1 MFEKRLKWFTL
12 LLAGVTLVVLLRLVQ
27 IQVVRAEH
35 YQALADGMLTQ
46 PTRYYRAARGS
57 ILDRRG
63 RVLVSDIPAFD
74 VAMHYAVLSGHSE
87 RYLRALAGQRH
98 RRGLTPPG
106 QTLEDTLIELRGGVA
121 ETWERLAALTGR
133 PLEELLDVGELVR
146 RRVERIRERRERVLG
161 VVEPVREEQSFHTV
175 VGGVDDGLALRARM
189 ELEQYPWVA
198 IQPGT
203 RRVAHD
209 ADHLVHVLGRLGA
222 ASRERLEEDPLAYD
236 ELRRL
241 VPGDLCGISG
251 VERAAELNLRGTRG
265 RVSFRFDGSVAER
278 IEPRRGRDVLLTID
292 AALQRSVLDILQRA
306 VDASEFPAGGS
317 AVVIDVLRREV
328 LALVSYPVYAHDS
341 HSQEYERL
349 RRDTRWLPLRF
360 RAVADQYPPGST
372 CKAIALVAAL
382 SDGLASPQERIHC
395 RGFLLPN
402 QPNIF
407 RCWIYNQHGTTHDDS
422 HNPAGQSAEDAVR
435 NSCNIYFFT
444 IGQRLGAARICDWF
458 EQFGLGRLQG
468 TGLIEESPGIV
479 PTESWLRD
487 AQGRG
492 HQTADAWNYA
502 IGQGEVTT
510 TPLQAANI
518 AATIAA
524 GRWEP
529 VRLIRDEQGDPLRV
543 AVEPAR
549 SFDESACRVLRAGMW
564 RVVNEDGGTAR
575 AARLAL
581 RGFELCGKTGSAQ
594 ATPRVLRSAYTVEW
608 PDGRRRT
615 VTAESEE
622 DALATAADQPVDGAW
637 AEARPRV
644 VARRTVERYPPWQP
658 GQPLPSHAWFIG
670 YTQPAGTP
678 RGAAPQEDVYAV
690 AVIIEY
696 GGSGGRVAGPVARD
710 IAQAVL
716 GGSHQSG
723 LFMSVEP

>member
-12 LLAGVTLVVLLRLVQ
+12 LLAGVALVVVLRLIE

-35 YQALADGMLTQ
+35 YQALADGLLVQ

-57 ILDRRG
+57 ILDRHG
-63 RVLVSDIPAFD
+63 RVLVSDTPAFD
-74 VAMHYAVLSGHSE
+74 VALHYAILCGDSE
-87 RYLRALAGQRH
+87 RYLKALAGQRQ

-106 QTLEDTLIELRGGVA
+106 QTPEETLTELRCGVA
-121 ETWERLAALTGR
+121 ETWETLAALTGR
-133 PLEELLDVGELVR
+133 PVEELMDVGQLVR
-146 RRVERIRERRERVLG
+146 RRVERIREQRERLLG
-161 VVEPVREEQSFHTV
+161 VVEPIREERSFHTV
-175 VGGVDDGLALRARM
+175 VGGVNDELALRARM
-189 ELEQYPWVA
+189 KLEQFPWVA

-209 ADHLVHVLGRLGA
+209 AEALVHVLGRLGA
-222 ASRERLEEDPLAYD
+222 VSRERLEEDPLAWD

-265 RVSFRFDGSVAER
+265 REIFRFDGSVAER
-278 IEPRRGRDVLLTID
+278 IEPRRGRDVFLTID
-292 AALQRSVLDILQRA
+292 AALQQRVLEIVRRA
-306 VDASEFPAGGS
+306 VDASEFPAGGA
-317 AVVIDVLRREV
+317 AVVIDVARREV
-328 LALVSYPVYAHDS
+328 LALVSYPVHAYDS
-341 HSQEYERL
+341 FAQDYEQL
-349 RRDTRWLPLRF
+349 RRDSRWLPLRF

-372 CKAIALVAAL
+372 CKAITLVGALADGVA
-382 SDGLASPQERIHC
+382 GPQERIHC
-395 RGFLLPN
+395 RGFLLPG
-402 QPNIF
+402 QPALF
-407 RCWIYNQHGTTHDDS
+407 RCWIYNQFGTTHDDT

-444 IGQRLGAARICDWF
+444 LGQRLGAARICYWF

-479 PTESWLRD
+479 PTEAWLHA

-502 IGQGEVTT
+502 IGQGEVTV
-510 TPLQAANI
+510 TPLQAANV

-529 VRLIRDEQGDPLRV
+529 VQLIRDETGEPLR
-543 AVEPAR
+543 AAAEPVR

-575 AARLAL
+575 AARLTL

-594 ATPRVLRSAYTVEW
+594 ATPRVLRSEYTLEW
-608 PDGRRRT
+608 PDGHQHT
-615 VTAESEE
+615 VTAETQEE
-622 DALATAADQPVDGAW
+622 ALSLGLQERPEGAAGG
-637 AEARPRV
+637 ERPRV
-644 VARRTVERYPPWQP
+644 VARRTVERYPPWEP
-658 GQPLPSHAWFIG
+658 GEPLPSHAWFIG

-678 RGAAPQEDVYAV
+678 RGASPREHAYAV
-690 AVIIEY
+690 AVIIEF
-696 GGSGGRVAGPVARD
+696 GGSGGRVAGPVARE
-710 IAQAVL
+710 IAEAL
-716 GGSHQSG
+716 LSG
-723 LFMSVEP
+723 DYPM

>member
-12 LLAGVTLVVLLRLVQ
+12 LLAGVTLVVVLRLVE
-27 IQVVRAEH
+27 IQVVHAEH
-35 YQALADGMLTQ
+35 YQALADGLLVQ

-57 ILDRRG
+57 ILDRHG
-63 RVLVSDIPAFD
+63 HVLVSDTPAFD
-74 VAMHYAVLSGHSE
+74 VALHYAILCGDSE
-87 RYLRALAGQRH
+87 RYLRALADQRR

-106 QTLEDTLIELRGGVA
+106 QTSEELLAELRSGVA
-121 ETWERLAALTGR
+121 ETWETLAGLSGR
-133 PLEELLDVGELVR
+133 PVEELLDVGEQVR
-146 RRVERIRERRERVLG
+146 RRVRRIREQRERMLG
-161 VVEPVREEQSFHTV
+161 VVEPIREERSFHTV
-175 VGGVDDGLALRARM
+175 VGGVSDELALRARM
-189 ELEQYPWVA
+189 ELEEFPWVA

-203 RRVAHD
+203 RRVVHD
-209 ADHLVHVLGRLGA
+209 ADALVHVLGRLGA
-222 ASRERLEEDPLAYD
+222 VSRERLEEDPLAWD

-251 VERAAELNLRGTRG
+251 VERAAELDLRGTRG
-265 RVSFRFDGSVAER
+265 REIFHFDGSMAER
-278 IEPRRGRDVLLTID
+278 IEPRRGRDVRLTID
-292 AALQRSVLDILQRA
+292 AALQQRVLDIVRQA
-306 VDASEFPAGGS
+306 VEASEFPAGGS
-317 AVVIDVLRREV
+317 AVVIDVARREI
-328 LALVSYPVYAHDS
+328 LALVSYPGYAYDS
-341 HSQEYERL
+341 FPQDYEAL
-349 RRDTRWLPLRF
+349 RRDTRWAPLRF

-372 CKAIALVAAL
+372 CKAITLVGAL
-382 SDGLASPQERIHC
+382 SDGLANPQERIHC

-402 QPNIF
+402 QPTIF
-407 RCWIYNQHGTTHDDS
+407 RCWIYNQFGSTHDEA

-444 IGQRLGAARICDWF
+444 VGQRLGAARICHWF

-468 TGLIEESPGIV
+468 TGLIEESPGLV
-479 PTESWLRD
+479 PTESWLRE

-502 IGQGEVTT
+502 IGQGEVTV
-510 TPLQAANI
+510 TPLQAAAV

-529 VRLIRDEQGDPLRV
+529 VQLIRDESGEPLRV

-549 SFDESACRVLRAGMW
+549 SFDGSACRVLRAGMW

-594 ATPRVLRSAYTVEW
+594 AMPRVLRSAYTLEW
-608 PDGRRRT
+608 PDGYQHT

-622 DALATAADQPVDGAW
+622 EALARGRQERPAGPPGGG
-637 AEARPRV
+637 RPRV
-644 VARRTVERYPPWQP
+644 VARRTEERYPPWQP
-658 GQPLPSHAWFIG
+658 GEPLPSHAWFIG

-678 RGAAPQEDVYAV
+678 RGSSPQAHAYAV
-690 AVIIEY
+690 AVIIEF
-696 GGSGGRVAGPVARD
+696 GGSGGRVAGPVARE
-710 IAQAVL
+710 IAEVVL
-716 GGSHQSG
+716 SG
-723 LFMSVEP
+723 NY